1 MDLASCGTN
10 WGFAAGTS
18 NASSTTAYGK
28 NRYLPVSKSY
38 FIRGGDP
45 HPDRAQHFHLGGRP
59 MLQAFEVLI
68 LDFGLFL
75 ISLGLFIKFVA
86 WMYG

>member
-1 MDLASCGTN
+1 MSCVTEGCGLAGAVPPSSRI
-10 WGFAAGTS
+10 ARS
-18 NASSTTAYGK
+18 N
-28 NRYLPVSKSY
+28 
-38 FIRGGDP
+38 
-45 HPDRAQHFHLGGRP
+45 FHLGERP
-59 MLQAFEVLI
+59 MLQAFEVLL

>member
-1 MDLASCGTN
+1 
-10 WGFAAGTS
+10 
-18 NASSTTAYGK
+18 
-28 NRYLPVSKSY
+28 
-38 FIRGGDP
+38 
-45 HPDRAQHFHLGGRP
+45 

-75 ISLGLFIKFVA
+75 IGLGLFIKFVA

>member
-1 MDLASCGTN
+1 VTEGCGV
-10 WGFAAGTS
+10 AGAVPPS
-18 NASSTTAYGK
+18 A
-28 NRYLPVSKSY
+28 R
-38 FIRGGDP
+38 IRA
-45 HPDRAQHFHLGGRP
+45 RHFHLGERP

>member
-1 MDLASCGTN
+1 
-10 WGFAAGTS
+10 
-18 NASSTTAYGK
+18 
-28 NRYLPVSKSY
+28 
-38 FIRGGDP
+38 
-45 HPDRAQHFHLGGRP
+45 
-59 MLQAFEVLI
+59 MLQIFEVLI

>member
-1 MDLASCGTN
+1 LRTGRRR
-10 WGFAAGTS
+10 AA
-18 NASSTTAYGK
+18 K
-28 NRYLPVSKSY
+28 L
-38 FIRGGDP
+38 
-45 HPDRAQHFHLGGRP
+45 PDRAQHFHLGERP

-75 ISLGLFIKFVA
+75 ISLGLFIKSVA